1 MWPEIRAAPYL
12 KSNFLKVKT
21 LLYIIYIHSP
31 LLEDVTNSI
40 SRKSK
45 FSFLQ
50 SNSLNLFHFLKYSNL
65 IFSTSPF
72 LDIPDSKDDL
82 PRRWIP
88 ATFVSNSLALK
99 LTHKPAINSPGRM
112 KKRYHQDSIP
122 NLDRFHRFKF
132 TPKNPP
138 RWSNDPPPS
147 LYILDHLSSL
157 LPRQSIFSRLAFQ
170 NTKIII
176 PIFNWPRSKNSNLA

>member
-1 MWPEIRAAPYL
+1 MTELRFNGQDCRENESLVHDVTGNSYL

-82 PRRWIP
+82 PRR
-88 ATFVSNSLALK
+88 
-99 LTHKPAINSPGRM
+99 
-112 KKRYHQDSIP
+112 
-122 NLDRFHRFKF
+122 
-132 TPKNPP
+132 
-138 RWSNDPPPS
+138 
-147 LYILDHLSSL
+147 
-157 LPRQSIFSRLAFQ
+157 
-170 NTKIII
+170 
-176 PIFNWPRSKNSNLA
+176 